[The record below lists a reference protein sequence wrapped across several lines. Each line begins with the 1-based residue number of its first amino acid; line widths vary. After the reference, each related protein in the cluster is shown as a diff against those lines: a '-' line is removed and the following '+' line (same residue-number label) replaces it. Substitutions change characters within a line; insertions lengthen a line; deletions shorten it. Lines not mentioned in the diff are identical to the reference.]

1 MGRKRSAKEQE
12 PALKFAQCM
21 RDNGI
26 KDFPDPA
33 KDGPLIDTTKIPSA
47 KGRGALDIPVAA
59 AQEKCSDF
67 LDSALDGR

>member
-1 MGRKRSAKEQE
+1 
-12 PALKFAQCM
+12 M

-47 KGRGALDIPVAA
+47 KGRGALEIPGFKA
-59 AQEKCSDF
+59 AQEKCGD
-67 LDSALDGR
+67 LLASALDGR